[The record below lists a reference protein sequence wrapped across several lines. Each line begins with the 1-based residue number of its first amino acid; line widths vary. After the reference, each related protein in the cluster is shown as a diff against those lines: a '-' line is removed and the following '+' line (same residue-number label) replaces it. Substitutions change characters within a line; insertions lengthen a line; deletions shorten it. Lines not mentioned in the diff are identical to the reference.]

1 MSTHKIPAQNLPA
14 LLDKI
19 ATLSRRAV
27 KINGNAISLN
37 IGETI
42 RVAAYH
48 TANCTRFPALDSN
61 GNQVFHVFHMVSCD
75 APIVRIDGWTFVATL
90 DHHATANVIR
100 SVPGLSCEIP
110 ESYRTAPPDCDH
122 CGINRRRN
130 DTFLLQN
137 ESTGEWKQIGRT
149 CIRDFIGYDIA
160 SMVALAECVASVGA
174 ALGGELDGDSGYGSG
189 SVGGAY
195 IHSKTFLANVSACI
209 RSHGWVSKKN
219 ADEEKSA
226 TASAALQNMFRE
238 QDKYF
243 TPIAL
248 IEGDFESATNA
259 ITWARG
265 LPGRS
270 DFEHNMWVVS
280 GLEMIEARSAG
291 ILAYCLP
298 GMMRATEKAFAAAT
312 KKESLGLTGSQHVG
326 AIGDKLRDIPARLY
340 GYNAIEGR
348 YGTTVI
354 YKFICDSGNI
364 FNWFSSG
371 GIEGLGAHSATNQQ
385 RVILAGTVKNHKE
398 YRDEKQTILTRCKVQ
413 FVTA

>member
-1 MSTHKIPAQNLPA
+1 MATHKIPAQNLPA
-14 LLDKI
+14 LIDKI

-27 KINGNAISLN
+27 KISGTAINLTV
-37 IGETI
+37 GETI
-42 RVAAYH
+42 RIPAYH
-48 TANCTRFPALDSN
+48 TVGLSRVPTLDTN
-61 GNQVFHVFHMVSCD
+61 GQQVFRVFHVVECD

-90 DHHATANVIR
+90 DHHAAANVIR
-100 SVPGLSCEIP
+100 SVPGLSCVIP

-122 CGINRRRN
+122 CRINRRRN

-149 CIRDFIGYDIA
+149 CIRDFIGYDVA

-174 ALGGELDGDSGYGSG
+174 ALDGELDEDSGYGSG

-195 IHSKTFLANVSACI
+195 IHSKTYLANVSACI
-209 RSHGWVSKKN
+209 RAYGWVSKKD
-219 ADEEKSA
+219 AVEGKSA
-226 TASAALQNMFRE
+226 TATDALQNMFR
-238 QDKYF
+238 KASVAV
-243 TPIAL
+243 AL
-248 IEGDFESATNA
+248 IESDFESATNA
-259 ITWARG
+259 IAWARA

-291 ILAYCLP
+291 ILAYFIP
-298 GMMRATEKAFAAAT
+298 GMLRATEKAFAAAT
-312 KKESLGLTGSQHVG
+312 KKESLGLTSSQHVG
-326 AIGDKLRDIPARLY
+326 AIGDKLRNIPARLY
-340 GYNAIEGR
+340 GYNAIDGR

-354 YKFICDSGNI
+354 YKFICDSGNV

-385 RVILAGTVKNHKE
+385 RVILAGTVKNHNE

-413 FVTA
+413 FVPA